1 MTSVHF
7 CFSVRKDCC
16 NVLDSYGEICVGCN
30 CCGRIDEATKWQSR
44 LATHERHLKE
54 NAEFDNW
61 GSDPEMRALQEKNVA
76 ANAVSL
82 QNKIDKCKAVIEKRF
97 KEGTV

>member
-16 NVLDSYGEICVGCN
+16 NMLDSYGEICVGCN
-30 CCGRIDEATKWQSR
+30 CCGRIDEDTKWQSR
-44 LATHERHLKE
+44 LATHERHLQE

-61 GSDPEMRALQEKNVA
+61 DSNPEMRALQEKNVA
-76 ANAVSL
+76 ANAVYI
-82 QNKIDKCKAVIEKRF
+82 QKAIDKCKAIIEKRF
-97 KEGTV
+97 KEERL